1 MSNTPFYLIIRPELA
16 PYRVDFFNDV
26 LAGNPNGRL
35 VFLVHHEDQT
45 FSHDLSYQRLTA
57 PYAFAPFPT
66 AMGRHW
72 AFLGIRAILRR
83 FQPGIVITTE
93 YSVIS
98 VLFAL
103 LVRVRPGL
111 KLIVWTDDSAD
122 NLEHDFTWGR
132 RLRRRLVLGAAKA
145 LVCCNAKVRDFYH
158 RQFPGLPVF
167 CSRILQ
173 DPEVVSA
180 ALADARPL
188 AEEIVDR
195 HRLRGKKVIL
205 FVGRLH
211 PVKNLPLLIRAFA
224 AIPESRRADL
234 MLAIVGDGKLLGA
247 LQALARS
254 LGVES
259 SVLFAGQQQGR
270 PLWAWYNVGQVL
282 VLPSINERFGA
293 VVNEAL
299 LAGMPV
305 LCSNRAGAEDLIEPG
320 VNGELIDP
328 QSLPDLCGKLEQ
340 ALARTPPI
348 ASIGPRPSRML
359 HAYRESVQAFLS
371 AIQTTAGAHSA
382 GVEDRP

>member
-1 MSNTPFYLIIRPELA
+1 MNSTPFYLIIRPELA

-26 LAGNPNGRL
+26 LARNPNGRL
-35 VFLVHHEDQT
+35 IFLVLNEDQT

-57 PYAFAPFPT
+57 PYSFAPFP
-66 AMGRHW
+66 AGMGRHW
-72 AFLGIRAILRR
+72 AFLGIRALLRR
-83 FQPGIVITTE
+83 FKPGIVVTTE

-103 LVRVRPGL
+103 LVRARPGL

-122 NLEHDFTWGR
+122 NLEHNFTWGR

-145 LVCCNAKVRDFYH
+145 LVCCNTRVRDFYC

-180 ALADARPL
+180 ALSDARPL
-188 AEEIVDR
+188 AEEYVER
-195 HRLRGKKVIL
+195 YRLRGKKVIL

-211 PVKNLPLLIRAFA
+211 PVKNLPRLIRAFA
-224 AIPESRRADL
+224 AIPEGRRAGL
-234 MLAIVGDGKLLGA
+234 VLAIVGDGKLLGA

-254 LGVES
+254 LAVEP
-259 SVLFAGQQQGR
+259 SVIFAGQQQGR
-270 PLWAWYNVGQVL
+270 PLWAWYTVGQVL
-282 VLPSINERFGA
+282 VLPSVNERFGA

-328 QSLPDLCGKLEQ
+328 LDIPELSLKLEQ
-340 ALARTPPI
+340 TLARLPPV
-348 ASIGPRPSRML
+348 ASIEPRPDRML

-371 AIQTTAGAHSA
+371 AIQTTAGADSA
-382 GVEDRP
+382 GVKDRP